1 MTVSAPTHTPRPPE
15 ADGVKAYLEVRNA
28 VKEFPV
34 TIGAVLRHRVGSV
47 HAVSDVSF
55 AVKPGETFGLVGE
68 SGCGKTTTGRMIV
81 GLEPPTSGSILID
94 GEDIAAMS
102 SRELRPRRRNMQ
114 MMFQDPY
121 ASLDPRMRVST
132 ILREPLA
139 IQRMGSRSE
148 QMERVSELLD
158 DVGLARHSLDRYAH
172 EFSGGQRQRIG
183 LARALAMRPKL
194 VVADEPVSA
203 LDVSIRSQ
211 ILNLMNRLQEKY
223 GLTYVIISHDLSV
236 VKYMA
241 DRIGVMYL
249 GKLVEV
255 GSGQDI
261 YAWPAHPYTSGLV
274 SAIPIPDPDVERSKR
289 TDAPKG
295 EIPSAINPPSGCRF
309 RTRCPR
315 AQSLCAEV
323 EPQLRPFGP
332 QHEAACHFPLLAPVD
347 EGTS

>member
-1 MTVSAPTHTPRPPE
+1 MTTAPPLTAPE
-15 ADGVKAYLEVRNA
+15 PATGNGVKPFLEVRNL

-34 TIGAVLRHRVGSV
+34 TRGAVLQRTVGAV

-81 GLEPPTSGSILID
+81 ALEPATSGSIIIN
-94 GEDIAAMS
+94 GEDIAHMPHGK
-102 SRELRPRRRNMQ
+102 LRTKRRDMQ

-121 ASLDPRMRVST
+121 ASLDPRMRVVT

-139 IQRMGSRSE
+139 IQGIGNKK
-148 QMERVSELLD
+148 QQVERCAELLN
-158 DVGLARHSLDRYAH
+158 DVGLARGALDRYPH

-183 LARALAMRPKL
+183 LARALALNPKL
-194 VVADEPVSA
+194 IVADEPVSA

-211 ILNLMNRLQEKY
+211 ILNMMNSLQEKY

-236 VKYMA
+236 VKYMS

-249 GKLVEV
+249 GKMVEI
-255 GSGQDI
+255 GSGEQL
-261 YAWPAHPYTSGLV
+261 YTQPAHPYSKGLI
-274 SAIPIPDPDVERSKR
+274 SAIPIPDPDVERAK
-289 TDAPKG
+289 DMDGPKG

-309 RTRCPR
+309 RTRCPF
-315 AQSLCAEV
+315 AQQLCADQ
-323 EPQLRPFGP
+323 EPPLRSFGP
-332 QHEAACHFPLLAPVD
+332 HHEAACHFPLRPPVA
-347 EGTS
+347 TAA